1 MSPEVEEAGRAE
13 DPTTAVAVRGFGG
26 FAAITL
32 FLLMAVTVV
41 DVTGRYVFNAPLPGS
56 SEITE
61 LMMAILI
68 YAGLP
73 VVSRL
78 ERHISVDLLDAVTPQ
93 RLVRGRQ
100 IAINTAG
107 AATLGVI
114 SWRLWLYGNQIA
126 NYGDVTEYLHL
137 AHAPF
142 IYFMSVFSGISA
154 LITLFNVVRYVR
166 GASTPPP
173 SSL

>member
-1 MSPEVEEAGRAE
+1 MLPEAEKAGPAE
-13 DPTTAVAVRGFGG
+13 DPTTAATVRGFGG

-100 IAINTAG
+100 IAINFVG

-126 NYGDVTEYLHL
+126 DYGDVTEYLHL

-154 LITLFNVVRYVR
+154 LLTLFNVVRYAR
-166 GASTPPP
+166 GATTPPAG
-173 SSL
+173 SL

>member
-1 MSPEVEEAGRAE
+1 MSPEVEKAGPAE
-13 DPTTAVAVRGFGG
+13 DPMTAGAVRGFGG

-41 DVTGRYVFNAPLPGS
+41 DVTGRYIFNAPLPGS

-73 VVSRL
+73 AVSRL
-78 ERHISVDLLDAVTPQ
+78 ERHISVDLLDPITPQ
-93 RLVRGRQ
+93 RWVRGRQ
-100 IAINTAG
+100 IAINVVG

-114 SWRLWLYGNQIA
+114 AWRLWLYGNQIA
-126 NYGDVTEYLHL
+126 DYGDVTEYLHL

-154 LITLFNVVRYVR
+154 LVTLFNVVRYVR
-166 GASTPPP
+166 GATMPPA

>member
-1 MSPEVEEAGRAE
+1 MSAETQKDAPVE
-13 DPTTAVAVRGFGG
+13 DPTTAAVVRGFGG
-26 FAAITL
+26 FAAVTL

-61 LMMAILI
+61 LMMAVLI

-73 VVSRL
+73 AVSRL
-78 ERHISVDLLDAVTPQ
+78 ERHISVDLLDPVTPA
-93 RLVRGRQ
+93 RLVRSRQ
-100 IAINTAG
+100 VAINLVG

-114 SWRLWLYGNQIA
+114 AWRLWLYAEQIA
-126 NYGDVTEYLHL
+126 DYGDVTEYLHL

-142 IYFMSVFSGISA
+142 IYFMSVFSGLGA
-154 LITLFNVVRYVR
+154 LVTLLNVGRYLR
-166 GASTPPP
+166 GATTPPA